1 MNFRV
6 LQSHYASGMPNG
18 VSTWIGPSGDDVLVI
33 IIVRNLLV
41 IMGNT
46 RSSVENNNLIY
57 LQFSKYSAA
66 AREVEFTSR
75 S

>member
-6 LQSHYASGMPNG
+6 LQSHYASGLPNG
-18 VSTWIGPSGDDVLVI
+18 VSTRIRPPGDDLLVI
-33 IIVRNLLV
+33 IVLRNLLV

-46 RSSVENNNLIY
+46 GTSVENNNLSY
-57 LQFSKYSAA
+57 LQFGKYPARP
-66 AREVEFTSR
+66 REVEFTSR